1 MNENIRNLALQ
12 AGFLEDRF
20 GYVISPSREDITIQH
35 ELELFAYSIIEDCLE
50 IMNEQMYNTSVR
62 LLLGSPEKSSAIWDA
77 KNQITKK
84 YGIK

>member
-1 MNENIRNLALQ
+1 MNDQIRNLALQ

-20 GYVISPSREDITIQH
+20 GYVISPSRQDITIQH

-50 IMNEQMYNTSVR
+50 IMNEQSYNMSA
-62 LLLGSPEKSSAIWDA
+62 LLTNPPKSSAIWDA
-77 KNQITKK
+77 KNAIYRK